1 MERAVANQIPPAEAG
16 GPRIP
21 GAPSPPSLFARIVY
35 WFAKRRLGR
44 VPLPVRIHAVHGRL
58 FQGYARMELA
68 QDKAR
73 RVPFDVKALA
83 SIRVAMRVGCP
94 F

>member
-1 MERAVANQIPPAEAG
+1 MARIAGVTKPA
-16 GPRIP
+16 
-21 GAPSPPSLFARIVY
+21 SLFAKAVF

-44 VPLPVRIHAVHGRL
+44 VPTPVRIQALHDRI
-58 FQGYARMELA
+58 FSGYARMELA

-73 RVPFDVKALA
+73 LVPFQVKALA
-83 SIRVAMRVGCP
+83 QILVAMRVGCP